1 MTSDQD
7 LVRMAN
13 QIAAFHAPYPHDEGL
28 KGVIQHIKDFWEP
41 RMRRAFDAL
50 IAKGGQG
57 LSPLA
62 LEAGQALLRERAA
75 TQDLG

>member
-1 MTSDQD
+1 MSSEDAD

-13 QIAAFHAPYPHDEGL
+13 QIAAFYGPYPHEEGFA
-28 KGVIQHIKDFWEP
+28 GVQQHIKDFWEP

-50 IAKGGQG
+50 VEKGGAG

-62 LEAGQALLRERAA
+62 LEAARALMKEESNKAA
-75 TQDLG
+75 

>member
-7 LVRMAN
+7 LIRMAN
-13 QIAAFHAPYPHDEGL
+13 QIAAFYSPYPHDEGL
-28 KGVIQHIKDFWEP
+28 VGVQQHIKDFWEP

-50 IAKGGQG
+50 IAAGGKG

-62 LEAGQALLRERAA
+62 LEAGQALIRERAKA
-75 TQDLG
+75 

>member
-1 MTSDQD
+1 MTSDED

-13 QIAAFHAPYPHDEGL
+13 QIARFYAPYPHDEGL
-28 KGVIQHIKDFWEP
+28 AGVKQHIKDFWEP

-50 IAKGGQG
+50 IAADGND

-62 LEAGQALLRERAA
+62 LEAGQALLKERATA
-75 TQDLG
+75 

>member
-1 MTSDQD
+1 MTSDED

-13 QIAAFHAPYPHDEGL
+13 QIARFYAPYPHDEGL
-28 KGVIQHIKDFWEP
+28 KGTVQHIKDFWEP

-50 IAKGGQG
+50 IAKGGAG

-62 LEAGQALLRERAA
+62 LEAGQGLLTERATA
-75 TQDLG
+75 